1 MDFQVLIS
9 TMNPSPDSFK
19 GKNFNVLVIS
29 QNQTG
34 IHFQD
39 ENLEFISFDEKGLSK
54 SRNRALENGKA
65 ELGLIADDDV
75 AFCEDFDAK
84 IKKAFQEFPDADI
97 ITFKILTP
105 TGENYKNYPES
116 SFKHTR
122 KSIYTVSSVEI
133 VFKLERLK
141 KAGIK
146 FDERFGLGAS
156 YPSGEETIFLNDAMN
171 KGLNIYFVP
180 EYIVMHPLESSGKI
194 LDASYYKSKG
204 ALIKR
209 LYGYSFN
216 LVLGMAFLIKQ
227 YLKPQKSISFFSS
240 FKESLI
246 GFNSINKG

>member
-1 MDFQVLIS
+1 ME
-9 TMNPSPDSFK
+9 K
-19 GKNFNVLVIS
+19 GKADLV
-29 QNQTG
+29 
-34 IHFQD
+34 
-39 ENLEFISFDEKGLSK
+39 
-54 SRNRALENGKA
+54 
-65 ELGLIADDDV
+65 LIADDDV
-75 AFCEDFDAK
+75 DFCEKFDVK

-116 SFKHTR
+116 SYRHTR
-122 KSIYTVSSVEI
+122 KSIFTVSSVEI
-133 VFKLERLK
+133 VFKLESLK

-180 EYIVMHPLESSGKI
+180 EYIVVHPLESSGKI
-194 LDASYYKSKG
+194 LDTKYYKSKG

-216 LVLGMAFLIKQ
+216 LVLGIAFLIKQ
-227 YLKPQKSISFFSS
+227 YLKPQRSIPFFSS